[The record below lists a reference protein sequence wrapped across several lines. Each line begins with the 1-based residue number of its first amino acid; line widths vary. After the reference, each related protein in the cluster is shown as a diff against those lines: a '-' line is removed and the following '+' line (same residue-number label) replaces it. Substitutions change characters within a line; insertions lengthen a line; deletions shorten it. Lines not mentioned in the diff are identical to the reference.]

1 MNTIHNGEIK
11 ISPMFDYC
19 SDGYEKLRFDVIFG
33 EPAEVELLE
42 SALEGATR
50 CHFAIKITRGKMK

>member
-1 MNTIHNGEIK
+1 
-11 ISPMFDYC
+11 MFDYC